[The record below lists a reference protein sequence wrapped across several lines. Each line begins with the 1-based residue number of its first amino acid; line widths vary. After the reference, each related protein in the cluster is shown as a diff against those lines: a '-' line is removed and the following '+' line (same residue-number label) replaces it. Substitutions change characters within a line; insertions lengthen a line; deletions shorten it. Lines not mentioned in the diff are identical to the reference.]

1 MARVAIVPTDA
12 VSDPV
17 IREIF
22 DWVTTVEGAVPNHF
36 RVELNFPELLKAKL
50 GTTRVLWQLGE
61 LSLPEVQHVG
71 ILVSRA
77 NGCPYCT
84 AAFCTILNY
93 GLGSAEDYVASL
105 AADGLE
111 AVTGARLR
119 TLLVFALK
127 VNDDARAIT
136 DADVDG
142 LRAAGLSDKG
152 IVQLIHL
159 VSDFASY
166 NRLNLALATDYDYR
180 DMWRTL
186 AFDWQPGSGE
196 PPGDNTRGV
205 PRAGAGDGT

>member
-1 MARVAIVPTDA
+1 MARVAIVQTD
-12 VSDPV
+12 VIDDPV

-22 DWVTTVEGAVPNHF
+22 DWVSTVEGAVPNHF
-36 RVELNFPELLKAKL
+36 RVEMNFPELLKAKL
-50 GTTRVLWQLGE
+50 GTTRVLWQMGE
-61 LSLPEVQHVG
+61 LTLPEVQHVG

-93 GLGSAEDYVASL
+93 GLDSPEDYVRTL
-105 AADGLE
+105 AADGLD
-111 AVTGARLR
+111 AITTPRLR
-119 TLLVFALK
+119 TLLEFALR
-127 VNDDARAIT
+127 VNADARSIT

-142 LRAAGLSDKG
+142 LRAVGLSDKG

-166 NRLNLALATDYDYR
+166 NRLNLAVATDYDYR

-186 AFDWQPGSGE
+186 AFNWQPGSGE
-196 PPGDNTRGV
+196 PPGDTTRGV
-205 PRAGAGDGT
+205 PRSA